1 MNQNKALSCRVRE
14 GWGSVYE
21 WGRTAT
27 LLWWGESRAWR
38 WASDSLAS
46 LHSYPH
52 PSPADVGNDR
62 KNKIKDTIYRNE
74 LWLKSVRPQ
83 PQMETRTRSYGCKR
97 IFYTRLYNLGG
108 GCGSRGRKGL
118 PVIGRLTDSSRSW
131 HQSVQIQNP
140 KLLPMH
146 PCGLQHKSTLS
157 AHWEQKNSI

>member
-1 MNQNKALSCRVRE
+1 MNQNKALRCRVRE

-27 LLWWGESRAWR
+27 LLCWGESRAWR
-38 WASDSLAS
+38 WAFDSLAS

-83 PQMETRTRSYGCKR
+83 PQMETRTRSHGCKR

-108 GCGSRGRKGL
+108 GRLSSNRK
-118 PVIGRLTDSSRSW
+118 VDWFISILTPKCPDTEPQISSDASMW
-131 HQSVQIQNP
+131 
-140 KLLPMH
+140 L
-146 PCGLQHKSTLS
+146 
-157 AHWEQKNSI
+157 AA